1 MRFDGTAKFR
11 SDYYF
16 ITDNPKYPDAR
27 LSIYERFLTSAELGA
42 KQGQKQITVANFDTE
57 TTMPSISCLV
67 LRAWFLQRASLNG
80 WIDRKNARRKWYD
93 REVVDLRAAVRSF
106 GVTGSAAWCKRAYD
120 LIKQWAPSV
129 VASV

>member
-1 MRFDGTAKFR
+1 MYCVCVLKLCVLRFDGTAKFR

-42 KQGQKQITVANFDTE
+42 KQGQTQITVANFDTE

-80 WIDRKNARRKWYD
+80 WIDRKMHGESGMTERLLIYGPRSAASALLGARRGAKG
-93 REVVDLRAAVRSF
+93 RM
-106 GVTGSAAWCKRAYD
+106 T
-120 LIKQWAPSV
+120 
-129 VASV
+129 